1 MQEETWDT
9 DYGQAG
15 YWGHNPCVYAA
26 LHSIPCGLLLTGK
39 ELDAVRCSHAKA
51 QGTAHST
58 RDALMKASTAF
69 TCEYEVPQLPL
80 LSKQTCQLA
89 DRAMLGKVAL
99 HQNAACVGSMQLQY
113 NSRTTAASVHCM
125 VLNLVLVAFRTQR

>member
-1 MQEETWDT
+1 MQSE
-9 DYGQAG
+9 
-15 YWGHNPCVYAA
+15 
-26 LHSIPCGLLLTGK
+26 
-39 ELDAVRCSHAKA
+39 AVMQKLKA
-51 QGTAHST
+51 QPT

-99 HQNAACVGSMQLQY
+99 HQNAACVGSMQLHY
-113 NSRTTAASVHCM
+113 NSRSNSCISPLHGIEFGVGGLSDAKVNQGAHEKDVSRHAAEDWAVTKTPALCLEHSS
-125 VLNLVLVAFRTQR
+125 L